1 MADQS
6 GSTRFEALWQSA
18 LQAYENKT
26 GVALAQHPLA
36 LSLQTCQSTDDI
48 ATLLQ
53 RRAQALDDF
62 RQRDRMIRTIKTTIS
77 ILTPLS
83 HAASFANVAG
93 LVSQKILMTCPKS
106 LTFLSDIIPAYQGNT
121 SWSRYI
127 TGCACHYLVHT

>member
-6 GSTRFEALWQSA
+6 GSSRFEALWESA

-36 LSLQTCQSTDDI
+36 LGLQTCHSIDDI

-53 RRAQALDDF
+53 SRAQAFDDF
-62 RQRDRMIRTIKTTIS
+62 RQKDRIMTTIKTTVS

-83 HAASFANVAG
+83 QASLADVAG
-93 LVSQKILMTCPKS
+93 MVI
-106 LTFLSDIIPAYQGNT
+106 
-121 SWSRYI
+121 
-127 TGCACHYLVHT
+127 

>member
-1 MADQS
+1 MADKS
-6 GSTRFEALWQSA
+6 GSTRSEALWESA

-36 LSLQTCQSTDDI
+36 LDLQTCRSTDDI

-53 RRAQALDDF
+53 RRAQAFNDF

-93 LVSQKILMTCPKS
+93 LVSQKTLMTCPKS
-106 LTFLSDIIPAYQGNT
+106 LTFLLDIIPACQGNP

-127 TGCACHYLVHT
+127 TGCAYHSLSHT

>member
-6 GSTRFEALWQSA
+6 GSARFEALWESA

-36 LSLQTCQSTDDI
+36 LSLQTCHSIDDM

-53 RRAQALDDF
+53 RRAQAFDDF
-62 RQRDRMIRTIKTTIS
+62 RQRDRIMRTIKTTIS

-83 HAASFANVAG
+83 HTASLADVAG
-93 LVSQKILMTCPKS
+93 LVSQKTLMPCPTS
-106 LTFLSDIIPAYQGNT
+106 LTFLSDIIPTCEGNT
-121 SWSRYI
+121 S
-127 TGCACHYLVHT
+127 